1 MHELYQT
8 IAAGDLKAHTAAV
21 FKMAESGPVVIM
33 SRATP
38 KAVMVAPNEWNST
51 ARLIQDLREQLGR
64 ERRLRIANQRYAARL
79 ADPSR
84 GVSQEEFEKMLADMG
99 LPE

>member
-8 IAAGDLKAHTAAV
+8 LATGDLKSNPAAA
-21 FKMAESGPVVIM
+21 FAKTMDGPVVVM
-33 SRATP
+33 SRSTP
-38 KAVMVAPNEWNST
+38 KVVMVAPNEWNST
-51 ARLIQDLREQLGR
+51 ARLIHELREQLNR

-84 GVSQEEFEKMLADMG
+84 GVSQEDLDAMVAEMG